1 VQSQHFRSYSTCD
14 FRGQS
19 GGFQARMNGVASL
32 GMSALKVE
40 QVAREKAH
48 TGSAQGDTRGCERTQ
63 PGCQGAGFEKIAH
76 AGSSLSG

>member
-1 VQSQHFRSYSTCD
+1 
-14 FRGQS
+14 
-19 GGFQARMNGVASL
+19 MNSVASL
-32 GMSALKVE
+32 RVGALKIQ